1 MRHTSL
7 MPSAQVAYSDLLAA
21 VLTATVPDRGISY
34 FTRRVN
40 DRDYW
45 YLQHVVGSDKRSLYL
60 GPDTAEWRRLI
71 DRCKTAAG

>member
-34 FTRRVN
+34 FTRRVSRVIQN
-40 DRDYW
+40 SP
-45 YLQHVVGSDKRSLYL
+45 VMVIENS
-60 GPDTAEWRRLI
+60 PPMV
-71 DRCKTAAG
+71 